1 MAIRLINDNLE
12 RRFKDVLRRD
22 GKDMHVVLTEIIN
35 TYIDSADRIYNIAH
49 PVAHPEEN
57 INQQQRYL
65 ALERICGVA
74 RNQNQINHWIL
85 KSYFCTEHDG
95 VASLN
100 EMKNYFLKKNRR
112 DFNEGQFKNNFNR
125 MLTDDANGNPHGHY
139 FDVRGIYD
147 DEVVLFGP
155 VRDGILRYRQSF
167 IY

>member
-1 MAIRLINDNLE
+1 MAIMLINDNLE

-49 PVAHPEEN
+49 PVVHPEEN
-57 INQQQRYL
+57 INQDQRYL

-74 RNQNQINHWIL
+74 RSQNQINHWIL

-112 DFNEGQFKNNFNR
+112 GFNEGQFQNNFIQ
-125 MLTDDANGNPHGHY
+125 MLTDDGNPHGHY
-139 FDVRGIYD
+139 FDVRGIYGD
-147 DEVVLFGP
+147 KVELFGP
-155 VRDGILRYRQSF
+155 VRDGILRYRHYF

>member
-12 RRFKDVLRRD
+12 RRFREVLIRD
-22 GKDMHVVLTEIIN
+22 NKRMHEVLTEIIN

-65 ALERICGVA
+65 ALDRIRNVA
-74 RNQNQINHWIL
+74 RNRNQINHWIL
-85 KSYFCTEHDG
+85 RSYFCTEHDG

-100 EMKNYFLKKNRR
+100 EMKDYFIKNRR
-112 DFNEGQFKNNFNR
+112 DCTEWQFQNNFNQ
-125 MLTDDANGNPHGHY
+125 MLMDDGNSHGHY
-139 FDVRGIYD
+139 FNVRGIYGD
-147 DEVVLFGP
+147 KVELFGP

>member
-12 RRFKDVLRRD
+12 RRFREVLRRD
-22 GKDMHVVLTEIIN
+22 NKRMHEVLTEIIN

-49 PVAHPEEN
+49 PVVHPEEN

-65 ALERICGVA
+65 ALDRIRNVA
-74 RNQNQINHWIL
+74 RNRNQINHWIL

-100 EMKNYFLKKNRR
+100 EMKDYFLQNRR
-112 DFNEGQFKNNFNR
+112 DCTEWQFQINFNQLL
-125 MLTDDANGNPHGHY
+125 MDDGNSHGHY
-139 FDVRGIYD
+139 FDVRGIYGD
-147 DEVVLFGP
+147 KVELFGP

>member
-49 PVAHPEEN
+49 PVVHPEEN
-57 INQQQRYL
+57 INQDQRYL

-112 DFNEGQFKNNFNR
+112 GFNEGQFQNNFIQ
-125 MLTDDANGNPHGHY
+125 MLTDDGNPHGHY
-139 FDVRGIYD
+139 FDVRGIYGD
-147 DEVVLFGP
+147 KVELFGP
-155 VRDGILRYRQSF
+155 VRDGILRYRHYF

>member
-12 RRFKDVLRRD
+12 RRFREVLRRD
-22 GKDMHVVLTEIIN
+22 GKHMHEVLTEIIN

-57 INQQQRYL
+57 INQDQRYL

-112 DFNEGQFKNNFNR
+112 GFNEGQFQNNFIQ
-125 MLTDDANGNPHGHY
+125 MLTDDGNPHGHY
-139 FDVRGIYD
+139 FDVRGIYGD
-147 DEVVLFGP
+147 KVELFGP
-155 VRDGILRYRQSF
+155 VRDGILRYRHYF

>member
-49 PVAHPEEN
+49 PVVHPEEN
-57 INQQQRYL
+57 INQDQRYL
-65 ALERICGVA
+65 ALDRIRNVA

-112 DFNEGQFKNNFNR
+112 GFNEGQFQNNFIQ
-125 MLTDDANGNPHGHY
+125 MLTDDGNPHGHY
-139 FDVRGIYD
+139 FDVRGTYGD
-147 DEVVLFGP
+147 KVELFGP
-155 VRDGILRYRQSF
+155 VRDGILRYMHYF

>member
-12 RRFKDVLRRD
+12 RRFREVLRRD
-22 GKDMHVVLTEIIN
+22 NKRMHEVLTEIIN
-35 TYIDSADRIYNIAH
+35 TYIDSADRIYNI
-49 PVAHPEEN
+49 AHPEEN

-112 DFNEGQFKNNFNR
+112 GFNEGQFQNNFIQ
-125 MLTDDANGNPHGHY
+125 MLTDDGNPHGHY
-139 FDVRGIYD
+139 FDVRGIYGD
-147 DEVVLFGP
+147 KVELFGP
-155 VRDGILRYRQSF
+155 VRDGILRYRHYF

>member
-112 DFNEGQFKNNFNR
+112 DFNEEQFKNNFIQ
-125 MLTDDANGNPHGHY
+125 MLTDDANGKPHGHY
-139 FDVRGIYD
+139 FDVRGIYGD
-147 DEVVLFGP
+147 KVELFGP
-155 VRDGILRYRQSF
+155 VRDGILRYRHYF

>member
-12 RRFKDVLRRD
+12 RRFREVLRRD

-49 PVAHPEEN
+49 PVVHPEEN

-100 EMKNYFLKKNRR
+100 EMKNYFLKNRR
-112 DFNEGQFKNNFNR
+112 GFNEGQFQNNFIQ
-125 MLTDDANGNPHGHY
+125 MLTDDGKPHGHY
-139 FDVRGIYD
+139 FDVRGIYGD
-147 DEVVLFGP
+147 KVELFGP
-155 VRDGILRYRQSF
+155 VRDGILRYRHYF

>member
-1 MAIRLINDNLE
+1 MAISLINDNLE
-12 RRFKDVLRRD
+12 RRFSDVLRRD

-74 RNQNQINHWIL
+74 THRHQFNHWNL

-100 EMKNYFLKKNRR
+100 EMKDYFLQNRR
-112 DFNEGQFKNNFNR
+112 DCTEWQFQNNFNQ
-125 MLTDDANGNPHGHY
+125 MLMDDGNSHGHY
-139 FDVRGIYD
+139 FDVRGIYGD
-147 DEVVLFGP
+147 KVELFGP

>member
-49 PVAHPEEN
+49 PVVHPEEN

-65 ALERICGVA
+65 ALDRIRNVA
-74 RNQNQINHWIL
+74 RNRNQINHWIL
-85 KSYFCTEHDG
+85 RSYFCTEHDG

-100 EMKNYFLKKNRR
+100 EMKDYFLKNRR
-112 DFNEGQFKNNFNR
+112 DCTEWQFQNNFNQ
-125 MLTDDANGNPHGHY
+125 MLMDDGNSHGHY
-139 FDVRGIYD
+139 FNVRGIYGD
-147 DEVVLFGP
+147 KVELFGP
-155 VRDGILRYRQSF
+155 VRDGILRYRRSF
-167 IY
+167 ID

>member
-1 MAIRLINDNLE
+1 MAISLINDNLE
-12 RRFKDVLRRD
+12 RRFSDVLRRD

-65 ALERICGVA
+65 ALERICSVA
-74 RNQNQINHWIL
+74 THRHQFNHWIL

-100 EMKNYFLKKNRR
+100 EMKDYFLKNRR
-112 DFNEGQFKNNFNR
+112 DCNERQFHNNFNR
-125 MLTDDANGNPHGHY
+125 MLTDDVNGNPHGHY
-139 FDVRGIYD
+139 FDVCGIHD

>member
-12 RRFKDVLRRD
+12 RRFREVLRRD
-22 GKDMHVVLTEIIN
+22 NKRMHEVLTEIIN

-49 PVAHPEEN
+49 PVVHPEEN

-65 ALERICGVA
+65 ALDRIRNVA
-74 RNQNQINHWIL
+74 RNRNQINHWIL

-100 EMKNYFLKKNRR
+100 EMKDYFLQNRR
-112 DFNEGQFKNNFNR
+112 DCTEWQFQNNFNQ
-125 MLTDDANGNPHGHY
+125 MLMDDGNSHGHY
-139 FDVRGIYD
+139 FDVRGIYGD
-147 DEVVLFGP
+147 KVELFGP

>member
-12 RRFKDVLRRD
+12 RRFRDVLRRD

-35 TYIDSADRIYNIAH
+35 TYIDSADRIYHIAH

-65 ALERICGVA
+65 ALDRIRNVA
-74 RNQNQINHWIL
+74 RNRNQINHWIL
-85 KSYFCTEHDG
+85 RSYFCTEHDG

-100 EMKNYFLKKNRR
+100 EMKDYFLKNRR
-112 DFNEGQFKNNFNR
+112 DCTEWQFQNNFNQ
-125 MLTDDANGNPHGHY
+125 MLMDDGNSHGHY
-139 FDVRGIYD
+139 FNVRGIYGD
-147 DEVVLFGP
+147 KVELFGP

>member
-12 RRFKDVLRRD
+12 RRFREVLRRD
-22 GKDMHVVLTEIIN
+22 NKRMHEVLTEIIN

-49 PVAHPEEN
+49 PVVHPEEN
-57 INQQQRYL
+57 INQDQRYL

-112 DFNEGQFKNNFNR
+112 GFNEGQFQNNFIQ
-125 MLTDDANGNPHGHY
+125 MLTDDGNPHGHY
-139 FDVRGIYD
+139 FDVRGIYGD
-147 DEVVLFGP
+147 KVELFGP
-155 VRDGILRYRQSF
+155 VRDGILRYRHYF

>member
-49 PVAHPEEN
+49 PVVHPEEN
-57 INQQQRYL
+57 INQDQRYL

-112 DFNEGQFKNNFNR
+112 GFNEGQFQNNFIQ
-125 MLTDDANGNPHGHY
+125 MLTDDVNPHGHY
-139 FDVRGIYD
+139 FDVRGIYGD
-147 DEVVLFGP
+147 KVELFGP
-155 VRDGILRYRQSF
+155 VRDGILRYRHYF

>member
-12 RRFKDVLRRD
+12 RRFREVLRRD
-22 GKDMHVVLTEIIN
+22 GKHMHEVLTEIIN

-49 PVAHPEEN
+49 PVVHPEEN
-57 INQQQRYL
+57 INQDQRYL

-112 DFNEGQFKNNFNR
+112 GFNEGQFQNNFIQ
-125 MLTDDANGNPHGHY
+125 MLTDDGNPHGHY
-139 FDVRGIYD
+139 FDVRGTYGD
-147 DEVVLFGP
+147 KVELFGP
-155 VRDGILRYRQSF
+155 VRDGILRYRHYF

>member
-49 PVAHPEEN
+49 PVVHPEEN

-65 ALERICGVA
+65 ALDRIRNVA
-74 RNQNQINHWIL
+74 RNRNQINHWIL
-85 KSYFCTEHDG
+85 RSYFCTEHDG

-100 EMKNYFLKKNRR
+100 EMKDYFLKNRR
-112 DFNEGQFKNNFNR
+112 DCTEWQFQNNFNQ
-125 MLTDDANGNPHGHY
+125 MLMDDGNSHGHY
-139 FDVRGIYD
+139 FNVRGIYGD
-147 DEVVLFGP
+147 KVELFGP

-167 IY
+167 ID

>member
-65 ALERICGVA
+65 ALDRIRNVA
-74 RNQNQINHWIL
+74 RNRNQINHWIL
-85 KSYFCTEHDG
+85 RSYFCTEHDG

-100 EMKNYFLKKNRR
+100 EMKDYFLKNRR
-112 DFNEGQFKNNFNR
+112 DCTEWQFQNNFNQ
-125 MLTDDANGNPHGHY
+125 MLMDDGNSHGHY
-139 FDVRGIYD
+139 FNVRGIYGD
-147 DEVVLFGP
+147 KVELFGP

-167 IY
+167 ID

>member
-12 RRFKDVLRRD
+12 RRFREVLRRD
-22 GKDMHVVLTEIIN
+22 NKRMHEVLTEIIN
-35 TYIDSADRIYNIAH
+35 TYIDSADRIYDIAH
-49 PVAHPEEN
+49 PVVHPEEN
-57 INQQQRYL
+57 INQDQRYL

-112 DFNEGQFKNNFNR
+112 GFNEGQFQNNFIQ
-125 MLTDDANGNPHGHY
+125 MLTDDGNPHGHY
-139 FDVRGIYD
+139 FDVRGIYGD
-147 DEVVLFGP
+147 KVELFGP
-155 VRDGILRYRQSF
+155 VRDGILRYRHYF

>member
-49 PVAHPEEN
+49 PVVHPEEN

-65 ALERICGVA
+65 ALDRIRNVA
-74 RNQNQINHWIL
+74 RNRNQINHWIL
-85 KSYFCTEHDG
+85 RSYFCTEHDG

-100 EMKNYFLKKNRR
+100 EMKDYFLKNRR
-112 DFNEGQFKNNFNR
+112 DCTEWQFQNNFNQ
-125 MLTDDANGNPHGHY
+125 MLMDDGNSHGHY
-139 FDVRGIYD
+139 FDVRGIYGD
-147 DEVVLFGP
+147 KVELFGP

>member
-57 INQQQRYL
+57 INQQQSYL

-74 RNQNQINHWIL
+74 THRNQINHWIL

-100 EMKNYFLKKNRR
+100 EMKNYFLKNRR
-112 DFNEGQFKNNFNR
+112 GFNEGQFQNNFIQ
-125 MLTDDANGNPHGHY
+125 MLTDDGNPHGHY
-139 FDVRGIYD
+139 FDVRGIYGD
-147 DEVVLFGP
+147 KVELFGP
-155 VRDGILRYRQSF
+155 VRDGILRYRHYF

>member
-12 RRFKDVLRRD
+12 RRFREVLRRD
-22 GKDMHVVLTEIIN
+22 GKHMHEVLTEIIN

-49 PVAHPEEN
+49 PVVHPEEN
-57 INQQQRYL
+57 INQDQRYL

-100 EMKNYFLKKNRR
+100 EMKNYFLKKIA
-112 DFNEGQFKNNFNR
+112 EVSMKGSFKIILFRCLR
-125 MLTDDANGNPHGHY
+125 MMVILMVIILM
-139 FDVRGIYD
+139 F
-147 DEVVLFGP
+147 VVLM
-155 VRDGILRYRQSF
+155 VIK
-167 IY
+167 

>member
-12 RRFKDVLRRD
+12 RRFREVLIRD
-22 GKDMHVVLTEIIN
+22 NKRMHEVLTEIIN

-65 ALERICGVA
+65 ALDRIRNVA
-74 RNQNQINHWIL
+74 RNRNQINHWIL
-85 KSYFCTEHDG
+85 RSYFCTEHDG

-100 EMKNYFLKKNRR
+100 EMKDYFLKNRR
-112 DFNEGQFKNNFNR
+112 DCTEWQFQNNFNQ
-125 MLTDDANGNPHGHY
+125 MLMDDGNSHGHY
-139 FDVRGIYD
+139 FNVRGIYGD
-147 DEVVLFGP
+147 KVELFGP

>member
-1 MAIRLINDNLE
+1 MAISLINDNLE
-12 RRFKDVLRRD
+12 RRFSDVLRRD

-112 DFNEGQFKNNFNR
+112 DFNEGQFKNNFIQ
-125 MLTDDANGNPHGHY
+125 MLTDDANGKPHGHY
-139 FDVRGIYD
+139 FDVRGIYGD
-147 DEVVLFGP
+147 KVELFGP
-155 VRDGILRYRQSF
+155 VRDGILRYRHYF

>member
-12 RRFKDVLRRD
+12 RRFREVLIRD
-22 GKDMHVVLTEIIN
+22 NKRMHEVLTEIIN

-65 ALERICGVA
+65 ALDRIRNVA
-74 RNQNQINHWIL
+74 RNRNQINHWIL
-85 KSYFCTEHDG
+85 RSYFCTEHDG

-100 EMKNYFLKKNRR
+100 EMKDYFLKNRR
-112 DFNEGQFKNNFNR
+112 DCTEFQFQNNFNQ
-125 MLTDDANGNPHGHY
+125 MLMDDGNSHGHY
-139 FDVRGIYD
+139 FNVRGIYGD
-147 DEVVLFGP
+147 KVELFGP